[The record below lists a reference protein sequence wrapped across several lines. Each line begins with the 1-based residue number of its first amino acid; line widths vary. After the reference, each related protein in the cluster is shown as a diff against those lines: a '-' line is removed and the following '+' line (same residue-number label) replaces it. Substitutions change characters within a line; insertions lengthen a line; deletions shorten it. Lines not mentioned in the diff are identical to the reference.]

1 MNRQP
6 KTDVARIARP
16 AQRCRLTTVRL
27 LVAIGAVGLF
37 ALTGCADKFRDHKP
51 TMLLTS
57 GDVDHYISVATNDPS
72 ADERREAIHRLG
84 ESKQLTE
91 ARVIQTLIDVANED
105 ESEPVRSAAMLVLD
119 QSQTSESCDTALA
132 IVQADVDRKLP
143 ADNASVRSMAMKT
156 IRNCIETDRTTAEQL
171 APSVNLAGQIVE
183 NDRSRHVR
191 LEAVRMLGCFPT
203 RQSLDILI
211 LALNQRDFGI
221 CYEAEKSLHR
231 LTGESYDCNA
241 EDWQH
246 FVSGVADPFANA
258 PADAGEQETDKRSW
272 FNWNK

>member
-1 MNRQP
+1 MIRQP
-6 KTDVARIARP
+6 KTRFARVARP
-16 AQRCRLTTVRL
+16 ALWCRLTSPRL
-27 LVAIGAVGLF
+27 MVAIGTVGLF
-37 ALTGCADKFRDHKP
+37 AMTGCAGKIRDHKP

-57 GDVDHYISVATNDPS
+57 GDVDHYITVAGNDPS
-72 ADERREAIHRLG
+72 ADERRGAIHRLG
-84 ESKQLTE
+84 ESKHLTD
-91 ARVIQTLIDVANED
+91 ARVIQTLIDVANQD

-119 QSQTSESCDTALA
+119 QSQTPESCDTALS

-143 ADNASVRSMAMKT
+143 ADNASVRSMALKT
-156 IRNCIETDRTTAEQL
+156 IRNCIETDRTPAEQL

-211 LALNQRDFGI
+211 LALKQRDFGI

-258 PADAGEQETDKRSW
+258 PADAGAQKSEKRSW